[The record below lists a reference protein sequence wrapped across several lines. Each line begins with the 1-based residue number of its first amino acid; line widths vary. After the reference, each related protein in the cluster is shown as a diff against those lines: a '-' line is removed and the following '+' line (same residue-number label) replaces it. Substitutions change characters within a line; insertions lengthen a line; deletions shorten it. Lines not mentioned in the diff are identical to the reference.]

1 MGWRPLAALL
11 GGQLLYTLFW
21 EQFQS
26 GQYYGTLPM
35 LVCMIVAGV
44 IGYYIASMLLAK
56 ALRVFRGS
64 WKGVALVA
72 VGCAVL
78 CGVLHFDVLGVSAGC
93 RRSAK
98 CGR

>member
-56 ALRVFRGS
+56 ALRVFPGQLEGRGP
-64 WKGVALVA
+64 GGRGLRRPVRCPAL
-72 VGCAVL
+72 
-78 CGVLHFDVLGVSAGC
+78 
-93 RRSAK
+93 
-98 CGR
+98 